1 MSHENHLHLHD
12 NHHDS
17 PQVEDDLFLDRVV
30 AVGRGSRR
38 LPNPGLVLLAGHHID
53 NQGGQCSGH
62 CGQCQGLVLMMMAVL
77 MMDWGLVVNVQVSC
91 QTSQKERKRK
101 RCRGWFPRKWRS
113 HRGLSDAKILPH
125 LLFDENDNDDLDESG
140 NYNKYI
146 MILMSHSQSHPPLS
160 LF

>member
-1 MSHENHLHLHD
+1 MSQEYHLHLDD

-38 LPNPGLVLLAGHHID
+38 LPNPGFVLTMVLAGHHID

-101 RCRGWFPRKWRS
+101 RCRGWFPRK
-113 HRGLSDAKILPH
+113 
-125 LLFDENDNDDLDESG
+125 
-140 NYNKYI
+140 
-146 MILMSHSQSHPPLS
+146 
-160 LF
+160 